1 MFFSKYNETYHDG
14 GMLIQFKNKW
24 IDTFLAFVSQ
34 S

>member
-1 MFFSKYNETYHDG
+1 
-14 GMLIQFKNKW
+14 MLIQFKNKW

>member
-1 MFFSKYNETYHDG
+1 MV
-14 GMLIQFKNKW
+14 IQFKNKW